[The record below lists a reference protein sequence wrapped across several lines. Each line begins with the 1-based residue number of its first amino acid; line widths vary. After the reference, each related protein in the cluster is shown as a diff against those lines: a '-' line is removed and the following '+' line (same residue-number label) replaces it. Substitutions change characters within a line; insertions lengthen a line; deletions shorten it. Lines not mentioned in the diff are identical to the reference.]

1 MYKDLNDVSKIVI
14 LSTFSQ
20 PRNLSEISKKWFGN
34 KTRFYLDVYTKQI
47 KEGVKSG
54 FITKDSN
61 KYAANSNKILKEVIK
76 SIEFE
81 FKEKKSKEYLD
92 KYLKKLEY
100 FYIDLSEYT
109 TKTYLDLTIIRILAK
124 DGPEKAAS
132 LDLKFLIQ
140 LPFFLRYA
148 KFKDISIFNLLLKL
162 SNLKEYYNL
171 IMQHERENLHILDK
185 KKLILAWADTYKFI
199 TRSYYPQFM
208 KEDPN
213 LLQDNLDPF
222 ILMGGGENEKV

>member
-1 MYKDLNDVSKIVI
+1 MYKDLNDASKIVI

-100 FYIDLSEYT
+100 FYIDLGEFT
-109 TKTYLDLTIIRILAK
+109 VRTYLNLELIKTILNDDPNAAAACDL
-124 DGPEKAAS
+124 G
-132 LDLKFLIQ
+132 FLFQ
-140 LPFFLRYA
+140 LPFVIRYMEFKHKPVFSLLSQFLNWEKYY
-148 KFKDISIFNLLLKL
+148 KL
-162 SNLKEYYNL
+162 VIQL
-171 IMQHERENLHILDK
+171 ERENMHILEK
-185 KKLILAWADTYKFI
+185 NKLDLEWANIYRYVI
-199 TRSYYPQFM
+199 NSYYPQFV
-208 KEDPN
+208 KEDSS
-213 LLQDNLDPF
+213 LFQGYLKSL
-222 ILMGGGENEKV
+222 ILKGGGEND